1 MTKPLCRKCL
11 LSDMDFSDT
20 YNDIKRLID
29 LIPAGEKASDEEYS
43 KRLSLC
49 RQCTELLEGT
59 CRVCGCY
66 VELRAVK
73 KDIHCPGR
81 NMEW

>member
-11 LSDMDFSDT
+11 LSDMDFSET
-20 YNDIKRLID
+20 YEDIKRLIK
-29 LIPAGEKASDEEYS
+29 LIPAKEKVTDEEYS

-49 RQCTELLEGT
+49 RQCEELLEGT

-66 VELRAVK
+66 VELRAIK
-73 KDIHCPGR
+73 IDNHCPGK
-81 NMEW
+81 NKEW